1 MTAAEFTAISK
12 EIPVLPGIYKYYN
25 SADQLIYVGKAKHLR
40 KRISSY
46 FYSNQHNKKTIEL
59 VKKISKI
66 EFTIVDNEQ
75 DAFLLENTLIKEYQ
89 PAYNIQLK
97 DGKGYPYIV
106 IKKEPFPRVFLTKRK
121 IEDGAEYY
129 GPYAS
134 LASVREIA
142 DFIRETIP
150 LRTCTLPL
158 TDKNIQAKKFKVC
171 LEYHLGNCKG
181 ACQGLESAAEYANSI
196 AQVKNILKGNLSPI
210 IKEFGEAMKEYVHRM
225 EFEKAAQYQQ
235 KIKNLQLYQAKSTV
249 VNTKTGSVD
258 VFSIVEEKDQA
269 FVNYLA
275 VNDGSIFLTKTITLQ
290 KKLEET
296 KEEIFPFAIA
306 QLRDLF
312 KSQANEIIIAFP
324 ISFPQTAVKL
334 TIPHK
339 GDKKKL
345 LDLSQKNADHFKKAF
360 AAKQLLA
367 LNEKTT
373 DEKLLILEQLQSD
386 LQLSDIPLHIEC
398 FDNSNLHGTNAVA
411 AMVCFKNG
419 DPSKKDYRKFNI
431 KTVIGIDDFA
441 SMKEIVY
448 RRYKRVLD
456 EQAALPQLIIIDGGK
471 GQLSAAMESIVTLGL
486 QGKVTVVGLAKNK
499 EELFFPGDSESI
511 QLAWNSDGLRLIRR
525 IRDEVHR
532 FGIGFHRNQRSRSA
546 IQHELYQIKGI
557 GAKTADLLL
566 KEYKS
571 IKGLK
576 KIDLKTLESLI
587 GKSKAAIVSKAIQQL

>member
-1 MTAAEFTAISK
+1 MTAAEFVSIAK
-12 EIPVLPGIYKYYN
+12 EIPVQPGIYKYYDKAN
-25 SADQLIYVGKAKHLR
+25 ELIYVGKAKQLR

-97 DGKGYPYIV
+97 DDKTYPYIV
-106 IKKEPFPRVFLTKRK
+106 IKNEPFPRVFLTKKKLR
-121 IEDGAEYY
+121 DGSEYH

-134 LASVREIA
+134 VASVREIA

-158 TDKNIQAKKFKVC
+158 TDKNIQSKKYKVC
-171 LEYHLGNCKG
+171 LEYHLGNCRG
-181 ACQGLESAAEYANSI
+181 ACQGLESADEYAKSI

-210 IKEFGEAMKEYVHRM
+210 IKEFSEAMKQHAQGM
-225 EFEKAAQYQQ
+225 EFEKAAVYQQ
-235 KIKNLQLYQAKSTV
+235 KIKNLQLYQAKSAV
-249 VNTKTGSVD
+249 VNTKTGNVD
-258 VFSIVEEKDQA
+258 VFTIVEEKDQA

-275 VNDGSIFLTKTITLQ
+275 VHDGSIFLTKTITLQ
-290 KKLEET
+290 KKLEES
-296 KEEIFPFAIA
+296 KEEIFPIVIA
-306 QLRDLF
+306 QLRELF
-312 KSQANEIIIAFP
+312 KSQAKEIIIAFP
-324 ISFPQTAVKL
+324 IHFPQTDIKL
-334 TIPHK
+334 TIPSK

-345 LDLSQKNADHFKKAF
+345 LDLSQKNADHFKKTF
-360 AAKQLLA
+360 VAKQLLA
-367 LNEKTT
+367 LGDKTAGEKI
-373 DEKLLILEQLQSD
+373 EVLEQLQSD
-386 LQLSDIPLHIEC
+386 LQLPDVPLHIEC

-419 DPSKKDYRKFNI
+419 EASKKDYRTFNI
-431 KTVIGIDDFA
+431 KTVTGIDDFA
-441 SMKEIVY
+441 SMKEIVF

-456 EQAALPQLIIIDGGK
+456 EQGPLPQLIIIDGGK

-499 EELFFPGDSESI
+499 EEIFFPGDSTSI
-511 QLAWNSDGLRLIRR
+511 QLTWKSEGLLLIRR

-532 FGIGFHRNQRSRSA
+532 FGIGFHRNQRSRTA
-546 IQHELYQIKGI
+546 IQPGLANIEGI
-557 GAKTADLLL
+557 GPKTAETLL
-566 KEYKS
+566 KAFKS
-571 IKGLK
+571 IKK
-576 KIDLKTLESLI
+576 IKTIDLATLEKLI
-587 GKSKAAIVSKAIQQL
+587 GKSKAAKVINALKDM

>member
-1 MTAAEFTAISK
+1 M
-12 EIPVLPGIYKYYN
+12 
-25 SADQLIYVGKAKHLR
+25 
-40 KRISSY
+40 
-46 FYSNQHNKKTIEL
+46 

-97 DGKGYPYIV
+97 DDKGYPYIV
-106 IKKEPFPRVFLTKRK
+106 IKKEPFPRVFVTKRK

-134 LASVREIA
+134 VASVREIA

-150 LRTCTLPL
+150 LRTCTLAL

-181 ACQGLESAAEYANSI
+181 PCQGLESAADYANSI

-210 IKEFGEAMKEYVHRM
+210 IKEFDETMKGHVHRM
-225 EFEKAAQYQQ
+225 EFEKAALYKQ
-235 KIKNLQLYQAKSTV
+235 KIKNLQLYQAKSAV
-249 VNTKTGSVD
+249 VNTKTGTVD

-312 KSQANEIIIAFP
+312 KSQAKEIIVAFP
-324 ISFPQTAVKL
+324 ISFPQTAIKL

-360 AAKQLLA
+360 VAKQLLA
-367 LNEKTT
+367 LNDKTT
-373 DEKLLILEQLQSD
+373 EEKLSILEQLQSD
-386 LQLSDIPLHIEC
+386 LQLSDVPLHIEC

-411 AMVCFKNG
+411 AMVCFKKG

-431 KTVIGIDDFA
+431 KTVTGIDDFA

-456 EQAALPQLIIIDGGK
+456 EQQPMPQLIIIDGGK
-471 GQLSAAMESIVTLGL
+471 GQLSAAMESIVDLDL
-486 QGKVTVVGLAKNK
+486 QGKTTVVGLAKNK

-546 IQHELYQIKGI
+546 IQHGLYQIKGI

-576 KIDLKTLESLI
+576 KVDLQTLESLI
-587 GKSKAAIVSKAIQQL
+587 GKSKAAIVSKALQQL